1 MLLFLEKLSFERKQ
15 IMLWGGFNLNLL
27 NYSTPRKV
35 TQFIDEICTKYFIP
49 YINLPKR
56 ITRKLE
62 TLIDNVCYNK
72 IIFHSIAGNIITGI
86 SDHLI
91 QFLIEPSTLSK
102 IMEKPISHITALSI
116 SIRETFKMRLSILT
130 RRNY

>member
-72 IIFHSIAGNIITGI
+72 IIFHSIAGNIITEI

-102 IMEKPISHITALSI
+102 NNGETNITYYCLKHFNKGNFQNEVI
-116 SIRETFKMRLSILT
+116 NID
-130 RRNY
+130 